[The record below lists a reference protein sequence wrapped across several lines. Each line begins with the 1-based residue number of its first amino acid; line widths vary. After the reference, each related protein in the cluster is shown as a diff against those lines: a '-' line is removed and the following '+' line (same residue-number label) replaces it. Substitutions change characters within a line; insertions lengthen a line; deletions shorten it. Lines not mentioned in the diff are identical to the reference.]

1 MYRQDRLCGFEAT
14 HYTIDGLKQIG
25 VQKRKEEFGD
35 LCLKGRK
42 RKKRVIVTQWT
53 LELPQRLHKRRSVRR
68 SILKGREMGHIGTS
82 SKAAQK
88 KKRSDIYLEK
98 TRKGSSSLKRTF
110 ELLQRLHIQKREGSM
125 IFFKGREQGHPHS
138 DEHWNC
144 FKGYSLSFWE
154 TDWNSFSLSRVHP
167 YYLKWAESVV
177 YTNKRSNAEPSFSGM
192 TLILNSSMLRA
203 SCVTLFNDALCP
215 GGRVTHSKSMK
226 RKRIRPTIKYT
237 LLLIHRWSV

>member
-68 SILKGREMGHIGTS
+68 SILKGREMGHTGTS

-125 IFFKGREQGHPHS
+125 IYLQRKRTGSP
-138 DEHWNC
+138 
-144 FKGYSLSFWE
+144 SFWRTLE
-154 TDWNSFSLSRVHP
+154 LLQRLQSKLLRDGLELIQSFPSASILSEVS
-167 YYLKWAESVV
+167 W
-177 YTNKRSNAEPSFSGM
+177 
-192 TLILNSSMLRA
+192 I
-203 SCVTLFNDALCP
+203 SCIYEQE
-215 GGRVTHSKSMK
+215 K
-226 RKRIRPTIKYT
+226 
-237 LLLIHRWSV
+237 